1 MPRAAFV
8 LAIGI
13 ASIFTLPLAWSA
25 DPATVT
31 SYKFDFGT
39 GAVAPGYTQ
48 VLTTHIY
55 AEETGFGFEPGAKI
69 KEARRSGTNP
79 FTDGFCTSDAP
90 FYFSVKLP
98 EGNYN
103 VIVTL
108 GDVEGESTT
117 TVKAELRRLM
127 LENAR
132 TAAGTTASHQM
143 TVNVRTPQIP
153 GGGEVRLKDR
163 EKATEMWAWDEKLT
177 LEFSGARPCVCGL
190 EIAKAD
196 DVPTLFLLG
205 DSTVCDQPREPFAS
219 WGQMLTRF
227 LKPEIAVANHA
238 ESGESL
244 RSSLAA
250 KRLDKVLSN
259 MRERDWLF
267 IQYGHNDMKAVDA
280 ATYKADLKRFVVA
293 ARKKGGKPVVVTPMH
308 RRTFEGNKITNSHR
322 DFPDAVR
329 QVAAEENV
337 PLIDLHAMSQKLY
350 EAWGP
355 EHSIEAFST
364 PRDGTHHNNYGAY
377 ELAKCV
383 VEGIRQDKLDLV
395 KFIRDDLPAFDPA
408 RPDSRAEFAVPA
420 SPRVPSSTPDGN

>member
-8 LAIGI
+8 LTIGV
-13 ASIFTLPLAWSA
+13 ASILALSVA
-25 DPATVT
+25 CSDDPTKLT
-31 SYKFDFGT
+31 SYKFDFGN
-39 GAVAPGYTQ
+39 GAAAPGYTQ
-48 VLTTHIY
+48 VL
-55 AEETGFGFEPGAKI
+55 AEHLYSQQTGFGFEPGAKI
-69 KEARRSGTNP
+69 KEERSGGTNP
-79 FTDGFCTSDAP
+79 LTDGFCTSDAP

-98 EGNYN
+98 EGNYK
-103 VIVTL
+103 VTVTL
-108 GDVEGESTT
+108 GDAEGESTT

-127 LENAR
+127 LENVK
-132 TAAGTTASHQM
+132 TAAGTTASHRI
-143 TVNVRTPQIP
+143 TINVRTPQIP

-163 EKATEMWAWDEKLT
+163 EKATEMWEWDEKLT
-177 LEFSGARPCVCGL
+177 LEFSGARPCVCAL

-205 DSTVCDQPREPFAS
+205 DSTVCDQPREPFTS

-227 LKPEIAVANHA
+227 LKPGIAVANHA

-244 RSSLAA
+244 RSSLGA
-250 KRLDKVLSN
+250 KRLDKVLSS
-259 MRERDWLF
+259 MREGDWLF

-280 ATYKADLKRFVVA
+280 AIYKVDLRRFVVE
-293 ARKKGGKPVVVTPMH
+293 ARKKGGKPVVITPMH
-308 RRTFEGNKITNSHR
+308 RRTFEGGKITNSHR

-329 QVAAEENV
+329 QVAAEEKV

-364 PRDGTHHNNYGAY
+364 ARDGTHHNNYGAY

-395 KFIRDDLPAFDPA
+395 KFICDDLKAFDPA
-408 RPDSRAEFAVPA
+408 RPDSPAEFAVPD
-420 SPRVPSSTPDGN
+420 SPRVASSAPDGN